1 VVKDAKNASQYWHF
15 FMVEKK
21 QMSKAH
27 APGFLALVEQARA
40 QIKEISITELLQH
53 NQPYVLLDVRED
65 HEWQQ
70 GHLPEAMHLGKGI
83 IERDIEQT
91 VADKKQK
98 LVLYCGGGY
107 RSALAALTLQQM
119 GYQQVFSLSGGYR
132 QWCELNL
139 PLDVPASN

>member
-1 VVKDAKNASQYWHF
+1 
-15 FMVEKK
+15 
-21 QMSKAH
+21 MSKDH

-132 QWCELNL
+132 QWCEQKL
-139 PLDVPASN
+139 PLDVPGSN

>member
-1 VVKDAKNASQYWHF
+1 MAAQ
-15 FMVEKK
+15 
-21 QMSKAH
+21 H
-27 APGFLALVEQARA
+27 APGFIALVNQAKA
-40 QIKEISITELLQH
+40 EINEITIDELLQH

-65 HEWQQ
+65 HEWAK

-98 LVLYCGGGY
+98 IVLYCGGGY

-119 GYQQVFSLSGGYR
+119 GYQQVLSLAGGYR
-132 QWCELNL
+132 EWTEQGLAVE
-139 PLDVPASN
+139 VPA